1 MLTISAPFVDM
12 LVRSLID
19 GGVSGITAGQLVPNS
34 AGVYSLKD
42 LYLFMNSVNDF
53 ADNPDFGL
61 QVYTHAHPAMLEKLS
76 HAVMAC
82 PTLEHALQ
90 CLAKFHHLNT
100 NGSVLTVETSGELI
114 TLFGIEVGD
123 PAPRPFIDA
132 GLAVIIGIL
141 KWLSPITNISPEKV
155 ELTYEKPKSI
165 KALMEVCGC
174 VPVFS
179 AARNSVS
186 FSLAMARLPLPMGSE
201 ALWNLHL
208 SQLNQ
213 LSKAKFK
220 VSEAL
225 ALEIRERWILGE
237 STAVADVAF
246 AMKMSPRSL
255 QGALNSE
262 GINYASIADSTRS
275 LLVGELLQDSQR
287 SLKDIAHL
295 TGFADHSS
303 FHKACVRW
311 FGVPPGAYRRGL
323 QS

>member
-1 MLTISAPFVDM
+1 MLTISASFVDM
-12 LVRSLID
+12 LIRSLVG
-19 GGVSGITAGQLVPNS
+19 GGVSGLPAGQLVPDS
-34 AGVYSLKD
+34 AGVYRLTD
-42 LYLFMNSVNDF
+42 LYLYLNSVNDF
-53 ADNPDFGL
+53 SDNSDFGL

-100 NGSVLTVETSGELI
+100 NGSVLAVETSGELI
-114 TLFGIEVGD
+114 TLVGIEVGD

-132 GLAVIIGIL
+132 GLAVILGIL
-141 KWLSPITNISPEKV
+141 KWLSPITDVSPEKV
-155 ELTYEKPKSI
+155 ELTYQKPKNI
-165 KALMEVCGC
+165 QALTEVCGC
-174 VPVFS
+174 TPVFS
-179 AARNSVS
+179 APRNSVS
-186 FSLAMARLPLPMGSE
+186 FPLEMARLPLPMGSE
-201 ALWNLHL
+201 ALWSLHL
-208 SQLNQ
+208 SQLEQ

-225 ALEIRERWILGE
+225 ALDLRDRWVLGE
-237 STAVADVAF
+237 STALADVAF

-255 QGALNSE
+255 QGTLSSE
-262 GINYASIADSTRS
+262 GTNYASIADSTRS

-311 FGVPPGAYRRGL
+311 FGVPPGSYRQGL